1 MTKSTYRIAF
11 LYSLFAVSSIVINI
25 GSQMI
30 SIGVYAGPFAIELSI
45 LVGTIVGL
53 PLRYYLEKI
62 YIFNFSSKNI
72 SHDGQ
77 LFLLY
82 SSMGLIT
89 TIIFWVTEY
98 AFYLIF
104 DSEVMRYV
112 GGVIG
117 LVIGFFAKY
126 QLDKKYVF
134 IKVSG
139 KVLT

>member
-1 MTKSTYRIAF
+1 MTKRTYRIAF

-30 SIGVYAGPFAIELSI
+30 SIAVYAGPFAIELSI

-62 YIFNFSSKNI
+62 YIFNFSSKNL

-89 TIIFWVTEY
+89 TTVFWVTEY

-104 DSEVMRYV
+104 DSDMMRYV

-134 IKVSG
+134 IKGSG
-139 KVLT
+139 RVLS

>member
-1 MTKSTYRIAF
+1 MTKRTYRIAF

-30 SIGVYAGPFAIELSI
+30 SIAVYAGPFAIELSI

-62 YIFNFSSKNI
+62 YIFNFSSKNL

-82 SSMGLIT
+82 SFMGLIT
-89 TIIFWVTEY
+89 TTVFWVTEY

-104 DSEVMRYV
+104 DSDMMRYV

-134 IKVSG
+134 IKGSG
-139 KVLT
+139 RVLS

>member
-1 MTKSTYRIAF
+1 MTKRTYRIAF

-30 SIGVYAGPFAIELSI
+30 SIAVYAGPFAIELSI

-62 YIFNFSSKNI
+62 YIFNLSSKNI

-82 SSMGLIT
+82 SSTGLIT

-112 GGVIG
+112 GGAIG
-117 LVIGFFAKY
+117 LAIGFFAKY

-139 KVLT
+139 KVLS

>member
-1 MTKSTYRIAF
+1 MTERTYRIAF
-11 LYSLFAVSSIVINI
+11 LYCLFAMLSIVINI
-25 GSQMI
+25 GTQI
-30 SIGVYAGPFAIELSI
+30 ILIWVYVGPFAVELSI
-45 LVGTIVGL
+45 LVGTIAGL

-72 SHDGQ
+72 SHDSQ
-77 LFLLY
+77 LFIIY

-89 TIIFWVTEY
+89 TAIFWGTEY
-98 AFYLIF
+98 AFYLIY
-104 DSEVMRYV
+104 DNEVMRYI

-134 IKVSG
+134 IKGSG
-139 KVLT
+139 KVLS